1 MRLQIAIDG
10 ATGAE
15 ALAIADK
22 IHDVIDIVEVG
33 TPMIL
38 REGMSTVRA
47 LKRKYPALCVLADT
61 KIVDGGDLESA
72 DACEAGADI
81 VTVLALSDNE
91 TIRLVVEAAHRYGRK
106 VMADLINVRDI
117 PTRSKEL
124 MALGL
129 DYICV
134 HTAFDVQ
141 KLGKTPLDDLTELV
155 SSVPSE
161 MAAVAGGIKLSTLDA
176 YKRLNPAIVIA
187 GGSLASAPDIR
198 QAVVEMQRALGK
210 EMCL

>member
-1 MRLQIAIDG
+1 MKLQIAID
-10 ATGAE
+10 TLSGAE
-15 ALAIADK
+15 ALAMVDK

-33 TPMIL
+33 TPLIL
-38 REGMSTVRA
+38 REGMAPVRA
-47 LKRKYPALCVLADT
+47 LKQKYPALCVLADT

-81 VTVLALSDNE
+81 VTVLALSDDE

-155 SSVPSE
+155 SAAPPE
-161 MAAVAGGIKLSTLDA
+161 MAAVAGGIKLETLGA
-176 YKRLNPAIVIA
+176 YRRLNPAIVIA
-187 GGSLASAPDIR
+187 GSSLTNAPDIR
-198 QAVVEMQRALGK
+198 LAVVEMRAALSR
-210 EMCL
+210 